1 MEKIGY
7 ARVSTYGQS
16 LEVQIKALEAAGCTV
31 IFSEKKSGKD
41 TNREELNRMLEYARE
56 GDTVVVYKLDRLGR
70 SLRDIIS
77 LIEQFQKNKILFVSL
92 TDNIDLSTSGGK
104 FQFHVFSAF
113 AELERNIIAERCTA
127 GRMEAKNRGVK
138 FGPKNRELIVTKAKE
153 TFRLYSLGLKIK
165 EIQKIMGIKSNK
177 TVYTYIKL
185 VSKLQ

>member
-16 LEVQIKALEAAGCTV
+16 LEVQIKALETAGCTV

-41 TNREELNRMLEYARE
+41 ANREELNRMLDYARK
-56 GDTVVVYKLDRLGR
+56 GDTIIVYKLDRLGR

-77 LIEQFQKNKILFVSL
+77 LIELFQKDKILFISL
-92 TDNIDLSTSGGK
+92 TDNIDISTPGGK
-104 FQFHVFSAF
+104 FQLHVFAAF

-127 GRMEAKNRGVK
+127 GRIEAKNRGVK
-138 FGPKNRELIVTKAKE
+138 FGPKNRELITAKARE
-153 TFRLYSLGLKIK
+153 TFRLYNLGLRIK
-165 EIQKIMGIKSNK
+165 EIQKIMDIKSNK

-185 VSKLQ
+185 ASKLQ